1 MQTKADEAT
10 RFEAEVANEPQ
21 WVVWPD
27 ASEEAEWAAGEL
39 DHLARSPALPRA

>member
-1 MQTKADEAT
+1 MRTDEAK

-27 ASEEAEWAAGEL
+27 ATEEAEWAAGEL
-39 DHLARSPALPRA
+39 DHLAPPPALPGS